1 MSIKD
6 GEVCYYLQR
15 SLKYSNNGQSTEA
28 EFILLREPGMEHQDG
43 YTKLSQYVSRAQ
55 ISSAKIVQDMN
66 LEEATQPEEVGEEL
80 KKFHEQ
86 AEEMESES
94 EEIEEALTLSLRLS
108 DIDNAEFL
116 KTFEKICLKKGAK
129 RPLALVDG
137 LQTVPLNKALWD
149 RLHPEEAFCIAIKW
163 CVFFVTAADIRN
175 KNKSGKASGSD
186 TQARAV

>member
-15 SLKYSNNGQSTEA
+15 PFNYHNGSQSVEA

-43 YTKLSQYVSRAQ
+43 YTKLSQYASQAQ
-55 ISSAKIVQDMN
+55 IQSAKMVQDMN
-66 LEEATQPEEVGEEL
+66 LGEMEQPEEIGEEAQ
-80 KKFHEQ
+80 KFHEK

-94 EEIEEALTLSLRLS
+94 EEIESALSLSLRLS
-108 DIDNAEFL
+108 NIDNAEFL

-137 LQTVPLNKALWD
+137 LQTVPLNKVLWD
-149 RLHPEEAFCIAIKW
+149 RLHPEEAFLIAIKW
-163 CVFFVTAADIRN
+163 CVFFVTAVDIPK
-175 KNKSGKASGSD
+175 KNSSDKGSELPS
-186 TQARAV
+186 QARVV

>member
-6 GEVCYYLQR
+6 GEVRYFLQK
-15 SLKYSNNGQSTEA
+15 SLKYSNSGQSEDA

-43 YTKLSQYVSRAQ
+43 YTKLSQYVSKAQ
-55 ISSAKIVQDMN
+55 IFSAKMVQDMN
-66 LEEATQPEEVGEEL
+66 LSESEPSEEIGEEP

-86 AEEMESES
+86 ADEMESES
-94 EEIEEALTLSLRLS
+94 EEIEDALSLSLRLS

-137 LQTVPLNKALWD
+137 LQTVPLNKVLWD
-149 RLHPEEAFCIAIKW
+149 RLHPEEAFRIAVKW
-163 CVFFVTAADIRN
+163 CVFFVTAVDIQR
-175 KNKSGKASGSD
+175 KNRSDKQLESD
-186 TQARAV
+186 TQAKVV